1 MYQDVGREERL
12 EIIEAGMVSVNPPHS
27 VHGQRIVPWE
37 FDLAS

>member
-27 VHGQRIVPWE
+27 VHGAAYRPLGI
-37 FDLAS
+37 